1 MQITRKGIEVIKKY
15 EGFSKV
21 PYLCPAGVA
30 TIGYGSTFYP
40 DGKKVS
46 ILDKPIS
53 EEQATQMLILVVDDF
68 ALKVTK
74 LLKQKLSENQF
85 NAVVSFAY
93 NLGIGALSKSTLL
106 KKVNANPGDK
116 TIRDEF
122 LKWNKA
128 GGKVL
133 NGLVKRRLEESDL
146 YFTA

>member
-1 MQITRKGIEVIKKY
+1 MKISKKGIDLIKKY

-21 PYLCPAGVA
+21 PYVCPAGVP
-30 TIGYGSTFYP
+30 TIGYGNTFYP
-40 DGKKVS
+40 DGKKVTMA
-46 ILDKPIS
+46 DKPIT
-53 EEQATQMLILVVDDF
+53 EEQATQLLVVVVDDF
-68 ALKVTK
+68 AKKVK
-74 LLKQKLSENQF
+74 ALLKQPLTENQF
-85 NAVVSFAY
+85 NSVVSFAY
-93 NLGIGALSKSTLL
+93 NLGVGALSKSTLL
-106 KKVNANPGDK
+106 KKINANPNDK

>member
-1 MQITRKGIEVIKKY
+1 MQITRRGIDLIKKY

-21 PYLCPAGVA
+21 PYLCPAGIP
-30 TIGYGSTFYP
+30 TIGYGCTYYP

-46 ILDKPIS
+46 ILDKSIS

-68 ALKVTK
+68 ALKVSK

-85 NAVVSFAY
+85 NALVSFTY
-93 NLGIGALSKSTLL
+93 NVGLGALSKSTLL
-106 KKVNANPGDK
+106 KKVNINPNDK
-116 TIRDEF
+116 TIREEF